1 MIAVDTSA
9 LCAVVLGEP
18 DAESFLAALEAHR
31 GSSVVGAPTVLE
43 ALVVVEARQGPDAVR
58 DLHLLIEGAQI
69 EVEPF
74 GSQHAELAHGAWSR
88 FGRGRH
94 PAGLNLG
101 DCLTYAVARRR
112 GAPLLFKGD
121 DFRQTDLRAV
131 L

>member
-18 DAESFLAALEAHR
+18 DAEAFLAALESHC
-31 GSSVVGAPTVLE
+31 GSSVVGAPTLLE
-43 ALVVVEARQGPDAVR
+43 ATVVVQARQGPDAVR
-58 DLHLLIEGAQI
+58 DLHLLIEGGQI

-74 GSQHAELAHGAWSR
+74 GPLHAELAHEAWSR

-112 GAPLLFKGD
+112 DAPLLFKGE
-121 DFRQTDLRAV
+121 DFRQTDLRSV